1 MSQCND
7 YSTSNVQCCYV
18 EGHSGEHLFP
28 VGREDLSDEIRLK
41 VLRDRQAAMQ
51 TEIDHLR
58 TLLDDATTKIARF
71 LARVSGHPRDPEVIA
86 VTDRIAAIRADGG
99 LP

>member
-1 MSQCND
+1 MTQCDN

-58 TLLDDATTKIARF
+58 TLLDDATKIARF
-71 LARVSGHPRDPEVIA
+71 LAQVVGYPWDPEVIA
-86 VTDRIAAIRADGG
+86 VTNHINEIRAEGK
-99 LP
+99 LT

>member
-1 MSQCND
+1 MSD
-7 YSTSNVQCCYV
+7 
-18 EGHSGEHLFP
+18 
-28 VGREDLSDEIRLK
+28 DLIALSEIERL
-41 VLRDRQAAMQ
+41 RA
-51 TEIDHLR
+51 
-58 TLLDDATTKIARF
+58 LLDDATKIARF